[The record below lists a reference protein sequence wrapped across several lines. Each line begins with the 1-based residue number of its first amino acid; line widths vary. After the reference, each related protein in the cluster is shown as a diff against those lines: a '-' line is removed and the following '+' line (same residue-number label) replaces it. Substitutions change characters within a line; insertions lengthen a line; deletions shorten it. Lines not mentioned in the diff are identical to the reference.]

1 MEGQQA
7 NKFLWN
13 IHTAIEK
20 SRIPGSDEDKRFLAL
35 ALYGE
40 AGEVANLIKKKWR
53 GDKFPDTY
61 YKALLREELGD
72 VYAYLKLLAMAYS
85 VTEPDSI
92 PVDQL
97 QPSNSSNDEVLYYS
111 ALSLCAKVGKI
122 ADRLLFDWATGHA
135 RYSIFLHDLILDSF
149 YELFNLADKCGE
161 DLNEILE
168 REIIPKVRKR
178 WGHLIE
184 S

>member
-1 MEGQQA
+1 MMEGQQA

-20 SRIPGSDEDKRFLAL
+20 SRVPGGDEDKRFLAL

-53 GDKFPDTY
+53 GDQLGPDH
-61 YKALLREELGD
+61 KSLLRNELGD
-72 VYAYLKLLAMAYS
+72 VYAYLKLLAMAYE
-85 VTEPDSI
+85 VVQPEDI
-92 PVDQL
+92 WVNQL
-97 QPSNSSNDEVLYYS
+97 ASHDDRDEVLYYS
-111 ALSLCAKVGKI
+111 ALSLCVTIGRV
-122 ADRLLFDWATGHA
+122 ADALLIDWAAGHA
-135 RYSIFLHDLILDSF
+135 KYSAHLGDLILDSF
-149 YELFNLADKCGE
+149 YELFNLADKCSE

-168 REIIPKVRKR
+168 TEIIPKVRKR

-184 S
+184 G

>member
-1 MEGQQA
+1 MEGQQS

-20 SRIPGSDEDKRFLAL
+20 SRVPGGDEDKRFLSL

-53 GDKFPDTY
+53 GDQLGPNHQS
-61 YKALLREELGD
+61 LLRNELGD
-72 VYAYLKLLAMAYS
+72 VYAYLKLLAMAYE
-85 VTEPDSI
+85 VVQPEDI
-92 PVDQL
+92 WVNQL
-97 QPSNSSNDEVLYYS
+97 ASHDDRDEVLHYS
-111 ALSLCAKVGKI
+111 ALSLCATIGRV
-122 ADRLLFDWATGHA
+122 ADALLIDWAAGHA
-135 RYSIFLHDLILDSF
+135 KYSERLGDLILDSF

-168 REIIPKVRKR
+168 TEIIPKVQKR

-184 S
+184 G